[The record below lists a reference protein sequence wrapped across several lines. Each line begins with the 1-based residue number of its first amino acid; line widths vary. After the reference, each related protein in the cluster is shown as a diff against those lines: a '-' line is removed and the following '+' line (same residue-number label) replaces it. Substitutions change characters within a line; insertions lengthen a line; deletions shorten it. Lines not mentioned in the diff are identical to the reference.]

1 MDVIMP
7 DRKSFALLIDSDN
20 VSAKYIQGIMN
31 ELTSRHGQVTYRRIY
46 GDWTSSQMGRWKEV
60 LAEYS
65 LTPMQQF
72 PNTKGKNATDSFLII
87 DAMDIL
93 YEGKVQGFCIVSSD
107 SDFTRL
113 ASRLR
118 DAGMIVIG
126 MGEGKTPRSF
136 RNACSVFTSLELIS
150 GAEEQAGKSQRQ
162 QGDSV
167 AVSKK
172 EISSAIVDIVN
183 ESDSTR
189 VLLSDIGSRLVS
201 IYPDFDVRSF
211 GYSQLSKFLE
221 SFDNLKLERRDNRV
235 FVELSESR
243 ESKEEVEA
251 FIEEEVA
258 KRGDAGVALSVLGDL
273 MHERFPNFNVKDYG
287 YSKLSKF
294 MRGVRSVVVVEE
306 DNGTFVYLECE

>member
-1 MDVIMP
+1 MP
-7 DRKSFALLIDSDN
+7 ERKSFALLIDSDN
-20 VSAKYIQGIMN
+20 ISARYIPSIMN

-46 GDWTSSQMGRWKEV
+46 GDWTSPQMSRWKDV
-60 LAEYS
+60 LAEHS

-118 DAGMIVIG
+118 DAGMVVIG
-126 MGEGKTPRSF
+126 MGEQKTPRSF
-136 RNACSVFTSLELIS
+136 RNACSVFTALELIS
-150 GAEEQAGKSQRQ
+150 GGEEQGKSIRSQT
-162 QGDSV
+162 DSS
-167 AVSKK
+167 APTKHD
-172 EISSAIVDIVN
+172 ISSAIVDIIN
-183 ESDSTR
+183 ENSGTSF
-189 VLLSDIGSRLVS
+189 LLSDIGSRLVS

-221 SFDNLKLERRDNRV
+221 SFDNLKLERRDNLV
-235 FVELSESR
+235 LVSLLESN
-243 ESKEEVEA
+243 ESKEEVES
-251 FIEEEVA
+251 FIEDEVA
-258 KRGDAGVALSVLGDL
+258 KRGESGIALSILGDL
-273 MHERFPNFNVKDYG
+273 IHERFPNFNVKDYG

-294 MRGVRSVVVVEE
+294 MRHGVKAVEIADE
-306 DNGTFVYLECE
+306 DNGAVVYLQGE

>member
-1 MDVIMP
+1 MP
-7 DRKSFALLIDSDN
+7 EERKSFALLIDSDN
-20 VSAKYIQGIMN
+20 VSARYIQSIMN

-46 GDWTSSQMGRWKEV
+46 GDWTSSQMSRWKDA

-118 DAGMIVIG
+118 DAGMTVIG
-126 MGEGKTPRSF
+126 MGEQKTPRSF
-136 RNACSVFTSLELIS
+136 RNACSVFTALELIS
-150 GAEEQAGKSQRQ
+150 DGEEQGKGHRSQV
-162 QGDSV
+162 D
-167 AVSKK
+167 VSAPTKH

-183 ESDSTR
+183 ESSGEQ
-189 VLLSDIGSRLVS
+189 VPLSDIGSRLVS

-211 GYSQLSKFLE
+211 GYSQLSKFIG
-221 SFDNLKLERRDNRV
+221 SFDNLKLERRDNLV
-235 FVELSESR
+235 LVSLLESR

-251 FIEEEVA
+251 FIESEVA
-258 KRGDAGVALSVLGDL
+258 KRGNGGLALSILGDL
-273 MHERFPNFNVKDYG
+273 IHERFPNFNVKDYG

-294 MRGVRSVVVVEE
+294 TRDVHSVMVVEE
-306 DNGTFVYLECE
+306 DNGAVVHLEGN